1 MMMKKQLLMVLAI
14 MGALALVSPVALSH
28 SDAKPQHGGVLH
40 SKYDLNFELVRE
52 ADSISLYVDDH
63 GEPVD
68 TTALTGQIMILA
80 GGERSEA
87 ALVAAGAGKLI
98 ATGVH
103 IPDGARVVVSLTD
116 ADNKVMTVR
125 YIF

>member
-1 MMMKKQLLMVLAI
+1 MKKQLFMVLAI
-14 MGALALVSPVALSH
+14 MSVLILVSPAALSH

-80 GGERSEA
+80 GGTRSEA
-87 ALVAAGAGKLI
+87 ALIAAGAGKLT
-98 ATGVH
+98 ATAVH

-116 ADNKVMTVR
+116 TDKKMMTVR
-125 YIF
+125 YSF

>member
-1 MMMKKQLLMVLAI
+1 MMKKQLLMVLAI
-14 MGALALVSPVALSH
+14 MSTLALVSPVAMSH

-52 ADSISLYVDDH
+52 TDGVSLYVDDH

-68 TTALTGQIMILA
+68 TAALTGQIMILA
-80 GGERSEA
+80 GGKRSEV
-87 ALVAAGAGKLI
+87 ALIAAGAGKLT
-98 ATGVH
+98 ATAVQ
-103 IPDGARVVVSLTD
+103 IPDGARVVVSLTGTD
-116 ADNKVMTVR
+116 KKVMTVR

>member
-1 MMMKKQLLMVLAI
+1 MKKYLAMVLAMVAAMTLI
-14 MGALALVSPVALSH
+14 SPAALSH

-40 SKYDLNFELVRE
+40 SKYDLNFELVRA

-63 GEPVD
+63 GEPVA
-68 TTALTGQIMILA
+68 TAALTGQIMILA
-80 GGERSEA
+80 GGKRSEA
-87 ALVAAGAGKLI
+87 ALMAAGAGKLI

-116 ADNKVMTVR
+116 TDKKVMTVR